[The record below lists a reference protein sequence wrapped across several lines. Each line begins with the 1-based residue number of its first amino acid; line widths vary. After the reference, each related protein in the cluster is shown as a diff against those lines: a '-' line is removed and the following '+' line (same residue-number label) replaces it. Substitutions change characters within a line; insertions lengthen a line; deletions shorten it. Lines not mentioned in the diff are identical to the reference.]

1 MGDTV
6 FVNGKSAVH
15 AGSAG
20 QSIAFPDVN
29 LCPPT
34 PPAGPIPTPLPNMI
48 QAADMQG
55 GGSSVLI
62 EGNPMGKKSSFIA
75 KSTGNEAAQSTGGGV
90 VSHVVQGKAY
100 FTSYSM
106 DVTVEGE
113 EAPRHL
119 DMLTHNH
126 AAQSP
131 PNAAMG
137 TFLAMMNPAVMPPA
151 DDQKP
156 ERKDDQRTV
165 EFFVDQ
171 VDGKA
176 PEGIDSMTLTS
187 DDKAYDQT
195 VSVSSAP
202 LKSGLFSLKF
212 EKVLPGKF
220 YSLYWTVGGEK
231 MPLFENVP
239 FSQILAHT
247 PGAEDPEEPE
257 DEEEDEDEDEDEDE
271 EDEDESEDGGEDEDE
286 GEDEGGDEEEAAANA
301 AGDDEEDDEDGEEDD
316 GGPAVDENWIA
327 EVANTPIEDDGSDP
341 TADHPDDWYDPDPWS
356 RDA

>member
-1 MGDTV
+1 
-6 FVNGKSAVH
+6 
-15 AGSAG
+15 
-20 QSIAFPDVN
+20 
-29 LCPPT
+29 
-34 PPAGPIPTPLPNMI
+34 
-48 QAADMQG
+48 
-55 GGSSVLI
+55 
-62 EGNPMGKKSSFIA
+62 MGKKSSFIA

-106 DVTVEGE
+106 DVTIEGE

-119 DMLTHNH
+119 DMMTHNH

-156 ERKDDQRTV
+156 ERKDNQRTL

-171 VDGKA
+171 VDGK
-176 PEGIDSMTLTS
+176 PPQGIDSMTLTS
-187 DDKAYDQT
+187 EDGAYDKT

-257 DEEEDEDEDEDEDE
+257 DEDDEDT
-271 EDEDESEDGGEDEDE
+271 DE
-286 GEDEGGDEEEAAANA
+286 GEDDDDSEDELDAANDEGDGDESGTEDD
-301 AGDDEEDDEDGEEDD
+301 DDEDGDGEEDD
-316 GGPAVDENWIA
+316 GGPAVDENWST
-327 EVANTPIEDDGSDP
+327 EVANTPIEDDGPNP
-341 TADHPDDWYDPDPWS
+341 TANHPDDWYDPDPWS